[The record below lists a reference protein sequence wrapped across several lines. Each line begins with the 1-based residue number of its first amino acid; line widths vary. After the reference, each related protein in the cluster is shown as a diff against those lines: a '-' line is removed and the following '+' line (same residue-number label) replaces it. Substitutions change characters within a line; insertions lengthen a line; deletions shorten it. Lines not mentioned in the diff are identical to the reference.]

1 MTASTNDWTEYV
13 REALILQGLILSDAQ
28 RVAVTQQFTL
38 LAGMAD
44 LLKTEPLPVG
54 SEPAPVFRL

>member
-1 MTASTNDWTEYV
+1 MITSADECTEYV
-13 REALILQGLILSDAQ
+13 RQALILHGLALTDAQ

-44 LLKTEPLPVG
+44 LLKTEPLPAG